1 MIPFVEA
8 ARSRFLLI
16 IKRKRP
22 QNVQLEGGKSPP
34 TAKANKQTQTNGRS
48 PPGAAQYCLGAAE
61 RPRPPLLVC
70 LRGEPPPP
78 AALGTAEFEKKTNE
92 AISGGDGEG

>member
-1 MIPFVEA
+1 MFPFEEA

-22 QNVQLEGGKSPP
+22 QNVYLEGGKSPP
-34 TAKANKQTQTNGRS
+34 AAKANKQTQTDGRS
-48 PPGAAQYCLGAAE
+48 PPGAARYCLGAAE
-61 RPRPPLLVC
+61 RPPLPVC
-70 LRGEPPPP
+70 ARGEPPPP

-92 AISGGDGEG
+92 AISGGDDEG